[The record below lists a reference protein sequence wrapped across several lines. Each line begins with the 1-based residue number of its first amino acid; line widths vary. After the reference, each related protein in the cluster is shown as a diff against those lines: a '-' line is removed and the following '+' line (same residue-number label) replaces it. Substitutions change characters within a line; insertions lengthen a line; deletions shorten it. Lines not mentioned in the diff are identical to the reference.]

1 MTENPWVP
9 GPWFL
14 GPLSPFDLE
23 STGVNAREARIVT
36 GYVSTVLAGTR
47 EVVPGAHVIV
57 NPGVPIPSGASA
69 VHGIT
74 DEVAQAKGCL
84 PADGLYAIAEAL
96 RRSLLARI
104 PVIGFNIAYDFAL
117 LHWELLRYGL
127 PTIGER
133 LGRSRDDMFGP
144 VVDAHVL
151 DKFVDPYVSGTGQR
165 KLEPTCARWGV
176 PMGKAHTADADAL
189 AAAQLAVV
197 IVRRT
202 PSLAGL
208 DLRAL
213 YLLQREQRA
222 VQAAS
227 LQAYFRGK
235 GGRPDAFVD
244 PCWPMCVD
252 QSHPTT

>member
-1 MTENPWVP
+1 MTD
-9 GPWFL
+9 WFL
-14 GPLSPFDLE
+14 GPVSPFDLE

-47 EVVPGAHVIV
+47 EVVPGAQVLI
-57 NPGVPIPSGASA
+57 NPGVPIPPGASA

-84 PADGLYAIAEAL
+84 PTDGLHAIAQAL

-117 LHWELLRYGL
+117 LHWELIRHDL
-127 PTIGER
+127 PTVGER

-151 DKFVDPYVSGTGQR
+151 DKFADPYVSGTGQR

-176 PMGKAHTADADAL
+176 PMGRAHTADADAL

-197 IVRRT
+197 ITRRT

-235 GGRPDAFVD
+235 GGKPDAYVD

-252 QSHPTT
+252 QSHLTT